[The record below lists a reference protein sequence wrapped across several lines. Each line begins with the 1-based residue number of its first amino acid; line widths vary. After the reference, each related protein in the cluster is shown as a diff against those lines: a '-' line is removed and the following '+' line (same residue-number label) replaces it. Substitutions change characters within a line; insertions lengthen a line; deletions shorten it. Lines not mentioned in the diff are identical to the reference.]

1 MYIEGTQFADS
12 QTGSGSTSTQGKVTT
27 TVAYF
32 IIFIEDKSPLRNI
45 STFRNTILLATCLG
59 LWSDK
64 QWEETPEK
72 KRERKWVENGIRF
85 PTQDLVTAWNNN
97 ESYMLHF
104 ALCFCC
110 LVASL

>member
-72 KRERKWVENGIRF
+72 KKGKEMGRKWDSFSHTRPCYRVE
-85 PTQDLVTAWNNN
+85 
-97 ESYMLHF
+97 
-104 ALCFCC
+104 
-110 LVASL
+110 

>member
-12 QTGSGSTSTQGKVTT
+12 QTGSGSTSTQAKVTT

-45 STFRNTILLATCLG
+45 STFRNTIPLATCLG

-72 KRERKWVENGIRF
+72 KEKGNGSKMGF
-85 PTQDLVTAWNNN
+85 V
-97 ESYMLHF
+97 F
-104 ALCFCC
+104 AHKTL
-110 LVASL
+110 LPRGITMN